1 MPNRRVGK
9 LPARYSFLLNPYQD
23 VRLSKCPQC
32 DRPTHSRKFPLLIH
46 LDGFGA
52 LVLGKTCRY
61 CTRCELI
68 IVHQDELEGEM
79 AISMRQLA
87 PNVVSREYFVIGTM
101 DKKVWQQGLQAA
113 SRPLANML
121 EHVADFKKYLDLKVD
136 GGWGPA

>member
-9 LPARYSFLLNPYQD
+9 LPARYSFLLNPYND

-68 IVHQDELEGEM
+68 IAHQDELEGEL
-79 AISMRQLA
+79 AISLRQRA
-87 PNVVSREYFVIGTM
+87 PNVVLREYLVLGTM
-101 DKKVWQQGLQAA
+101 DKNVWQEGLQVE

-121 EHVADFKKYLDLKVD
+121 EHVADFKKHLDLKVD
-136 GGWGPA
+136 GGWGLA